1 VTSPLNLVVICAAAV
16 ALSGCGNDRSDPSA
30 VQSAVANL
38 AKTSLARI
46 SGTPPQPGI
55 ATQPTR
61 ADLEAYGLSILRV
74 VIRSRGADALVTV
87 TDSKGAVVTWATTD
101 GTTFTL
107 RDGILIQTRGLGPD
121 LMSSAAPWPAE
132 LTAYGGAYQRAY
144 FFLGDDDQT
153 NRRAY
158 DCTASRIG
166 EETIEIFGRA
176 HQTIHVKEVCIRPE
190 GKIANDFWMEG
201 AVVRKSRQ
209 WASPGTGYIEFELAV
224 D

>member
-1 VTSPLNLVVICAAAV
+1 MTVPSSLAAICAAAV
-16 ALSGCGNDRSDPSA
+16 VLAGCGSDRSEPST
-30 VQSAVANL
+30 VQSAVLNL
-38 AKTSLARI
+38 AKASLARA
-46 SGTPPQPGI
+46 SGTPPQAAV

-61 ADLEAYGLSILRV
+61 AELEAYGLSILRV
-74 VIRSRGADALVTV
+74 VISSRGADALVTV
-87 TDSKGAVVTWATTD
+87 TDTKGAVVTWATTD

-107 RDGILIQTRGLGPD
+107 RDGVLIQTRGLGPD

-132 LTAYGGAYQRAY
+132 LSASGGSYQRAY

-153 NRRAY
+153 SRRIF
-158 DCTASRIG
+158 DCKASKIG
-166 EETIEIFGRA
+166 AETVEIFGRA
-176 HQTIHVKEVCIRPE
+176 HQTVRIQEVCIRPE